1 MCAQWIKMLVCTA
14 LFTVG
19 GAMAQ
24 NVTTP
29 GGTPGIIP
37 EFNGKQSLA
46 NSVISEDNR
55 LIGIGTKN
63 ESGFDALLVSSRCSY
78 CPSVRGKSSDGGGI
92 GMMGV
97 VAPDEGDYAWAE
109 SDYWISNPVAATPNL
124 NLWGVGAEGYYS
136 DAGQIT
142 NQDMYIVN
150 AVSHRY
156 NFAVDASDNVYIG
169 GSGYFSSPSTMA
181 FFAGANGNVGLG
193 TITPAAKL
201 EVNGNILLTK
211 ESKSSITFADGT
223 TQTTAFTGVAPGG
236 DYAESVDVTGERAN
250 YVPGDVLVIDPGSPG
265 KFLKSAEPYST
276 SAAGIYSTKPGTVG
290 RRQATP
296 RTADEVPMAM
306 MGIVPTHVTAEN
318 GPIRP
323 GDLLVTS
330 SAVGYAMKGTDR
342 NKMLG
347 AVIGK
352 ALGSLDSGQGVVEVI
367 VTLQ

>member
-1 MCAQWIKMLVCTA
+1 MFVCMA
-14 LFTVG
+14 LFATS
-19 GAMAQ
+19 AMAQ
-24 NVTTP
+24 NVTTS

-37 EFNGKQSLA
+37 EFNGKTSLA
-46 NSVISEDNR
+46 NSVISQKDR
-55 LIGIGTKN
+55 LIGIGTIN
-63 ESGFDALLVSSRCSY
+63 ESSFDPLLVSSRCSF
-78 CPSVRGKSSDGGGI
+78 CPSAANSGDGGGM

-97 VAPDEGDYAWAE
+97 VAPNEGNYAWAE
-109 SDYWISNPVAATPNL
+109 SNYWISNPVAATPNL
-124 NLWGVGAEGYYS
+124 YLWGVGAEGYYS
-136 DAGQIT
+136 DTGQIT
-142 NQDMYIVN
+142 NQDMYIFN
-150 AVSHRY
+150 GLSRRY
-156 NFAVDASDNVYIG
+156 DFAVDASDNVYIG
-169 GSGYFSSPSTMA
+169 GHGYFSPPSTIA
-181 FFAGANGNVGLG
+181 FFAGVNGNVGLG
-193 TITPAAKL
+193 TITPGARL

-211 ESKSSITFADGT
+211 GSNTSITFADGS
-223 TQTTAFTGVAPGG
+223 TQTTAFTGVVPGG
-236 DYAESVDVTGERAN
+236 DYAESVDVTGERAK
-250 YVPGDVLVIDPGSPG
+250 YEPGDVMVIDPSSPG

-318 GPIRP
+318 GPIHP

-330 SAVGYAMKGTDR
+330 STVGYAMKGTDR

-352 ALGSLDSGQGVVEVI
+352 ALGSLDSGKGVVEVV